1 MFKHNLFISSSPST
15 SRRRGGVGNTP
26 IRVGK
31 GAGPISRAR
40 PRPALQQVEY
50 PQKDVYDIQED
61 TEIIRSPGFRCL
73 FHLNSPGGFVVPRP
87 VFICEYLARYR
98 CMQYDGTVLVSYTR
112 PDPETISGFPSV
124 IAATGGS
131 RGWLPRSPP
140 ALSNC
145 R

>member
-1 MFKHNLFISSSPST
+1 MFKHNLFISSFPST

-26 IRVGK
+26 IRCGK

-61 TEIIRSPGFRCL
+61 TEIIRSPGFRWFL
-73 FHLNSPGGFVVPRP
+73 HLDLPGGFVVPRP
-87 VFICEYLARYR
+87 VFICGYLARYR
-98 CMQYDGTVLVSYTR
+98 CMQYDGTVLVSYIMS
-112 PDPETISGFPSV
+112 DPETIPRSPSV

-140 ALSNC
+140 VLSNC